1 MSDAVTGLRWGR
13 AGDLAVSGTLAV
25 LAVAGALAG
34 LHGGGSPARA
44 WGACAAEFASLAALS
59 LRRRRPLPALAVT
72 AAGALAAAVI
82 ADRSTIGPLLPAIAL
97 YTVGTVATWPVTAA
111 AALAVVT
118 AYGGVAA
125 ADRNPAEFLAAV
137 MTCAVAAAIGLY
149 IGEHR
154 RLLER
159 AAGEQRLAAAQ
170 AVLAERVWIARE
182 LHDAIGHHVS
192 LLVVQAGAV
201 QSSLPPEHPARPVLT
216 AMIDGGREAMAE
228 MRRLVD
234 VLRPTGDEDGAA
246 TAEQEGFGPAPGVA
260 DLPALGDRLRAGG
273 LPVDMHIDVPA
284 PLGRPAS
291 ITAYRIVQ
299 EALTNVIKH
308 AGRVATRV
316 EVTGTGS
323 LLDLRVTNVAPT
335 APPGGL
341 GSGGLGSGGLGSA
354 GLGSADLGS
363 GGHGL
368 DGIRRRAAL
377 FGGEVLAGPVP
388 GGGYALRATLRLGEI
403 P

>member
-1 MSDAVTGLRWGR
+1 MATIRWRR
-13 AGDLAVSGTLAV
+13 AGDLAVAGTLAV
-25 LAVAGALAG
+25 LAVVGALVG
-34 LHGGGSPARA
+34 VRTGGDPARA
-44 WGACAAEFASLAALS
+44 WGACAAELGSVAALAF
-59 LRRRRPLPALAVT
+59 RRRYPLPVLAVT
-72 AAGALAAAVI
+72 AACALAAATI
-82 ADRSTIGPLLPAIAL
+82 ADRSIIGPLLPAIAL
-97 YTVGTVATWPVTAA
+97 YTLATISTWRVTAI

-118 AYGGVAA
+118 AYGAA
-125 ADRNPAEFLAAV
+125 TAATHHLAGFLAAV
-137 MTCAVAAAIGLY
+137 MTCTMAAAIGLY

-159 AAGEQRLAAAQ
+159 AAVEQRLGAAQ

-201 QSSLPPEHPARPVLT
+201 RTSLTDDHPARPLLT

-234 VLRPTGDEDGAA
+234 VLRPVGDESGPVPADA
-246 TAEQEGFGPAPGVA
+246 EGFGPAPGIA
-260 DLPALGDRLRAGG
+260 DLSALANRLRTSG
-273 LPVDMHIDVPA
+273 LPVEVHIDVPE
-284 PLGRPAS
+284 PPGRTAS

-308 AGRVATRV
+308 AGHVATRV
-316 EVTGTGS
+316 EVTRTGDM
-323 LLDLRVTNVAPT
+323 LDLRVTNARPT
-335 APPGGL
+335 AV
-341 GSGGLGSGGLGSA
+341 A
-354 GLGSADLGS
+354 ADLGS

-377 FGGEVLAGPVP
+377 FGGEVFSGPVP
-388 GGGYALRATLRLGEI
+388 GGGYALRATLRLREC

>member
-1 MSDAVTGLRWGR
+1 MSNLVADMRWGR
-13 AGDLAVSGTLAV
+13 AGDLAVAGTLAV
-25 LAVAGALAG
+25 LAVAGAIAG
-34 LHGGGSPARA
+34 MRGGGDPARA
-44 WGACAAEFASLAALS
+44 WGACAAEFSCLAALA
-59 LRRRRPLPALAVT
+59 LRRRRPLPVLAVT
-72 AAGALAAAVI
+72 AACALAAAVI

-97 YTVGTVATWPVTAA
+97 YTVGTVATWRVTAA
-111 AALAVVT
+111 AALAIIT
-118 AYGGVAA
+118 AYGAVAVAA
-125 ADRNPAEFLAAV
+125 RNPAEFLAAV
-137 MTCAVAAAIGLY
+137 MTCTVAAAIGLY

-154 RLLER
+154 RLLQR

-201 QSSLPPEHPARPVLT
+201 QASLPEEHPARPVLT
-216 AMIDGGREAMAE
+216 AMIGGGREAMAE

-234 VLRPTGDEDGAA
+234 VLRPAADEDGPV
-246 TAEQEGFGPAPGVA
+246 TAGAEGFGPAPGLA
-260 DLPALGDRLRAGG
+260 DLPALGDRLRASG
-273 LPVDMHIDVPA
+273 LPVDVLIDVPA
-284 PLGRPAS
+284 PLGRTAS

-308 AGRVATRV
+308 AGHVATCV
-316 EVTGTGS
+316 EVTGTGTV
-323 LLDLRVTNVAPT
+323 LDLRVTNAAPT
-335 APPGGL
+335 APP
-341 GSGGLGSGGLGSA
+341 
-354 GLGSADLGS
+354 ADLGS

-377 FGGEVLAGPVP
+377 FGGEVFAGAVP

>member
-1 MSDAVTGLRWGR
+1 MSDPVAGVRWRR
-13 AGDLAVSGTLAV
+13 AGDLAVSGALAA
-25 LAVAGALAG
+25 LAVAGAIAG
-34 LHGGGSPARA
+34 VHGGGDPARA
-44 WGACAAEFASLAALS
+44 WGACAAEFASLAALAF
-59 LRRRRPLPALAVT
+59 RRRRPLPVLAVT
-72 AAGALAAAVI
+72 AACALAAAVI
-82 ADRSTIGPLLPAIAL
+82 ADRSIIGPLLPAIAL
-97 YTVGTVATWPVTAA
+97 YTVGTVATWRVTAA

-118 AYGGVAA
+118 AYGAVAA
-125 ADRNPAEFLAAV
+125 ADRNPAEFLAAI

-201 QSSLPPEHPARPVLT
+201 QASLPEESPARPVLT
-216 AMIDGGREAMAE
+216 AMIAGGREAMAE

-234 VLRPTGDEDGAA
+234 VLRPAGEENGPE
-246 TAEQEGFGPAPGVA
+246 TAGSAGFGPVPGLA
-260 DLPALGDRLRAGG
+260 DLPALGDRLRASG
-273 LPVDMHIDVPA
+273 LPVDVHIDVRA
-284 PLGRPAS
+284 PLGRTAS

-308 AGRVATRV
+308 AGHVATCV
-316 EVTGTGS
+316 EVTGTGTV
-323 LLDLRVTNVAPT
+323 LDLRVTNAAPT
-335 APPGGL
+335 APPG
-341 GSGGLGSGGLGSA
+341 
-354 GLGSADLGS
+354 DLGS

-377 FGGEVLAGPVP
+377 FGGEVFAGSVP

-403 P
+403 A

>member
-1 MSDAVTGLRWGR
+1 MPDAMADRRWRR
-13 AGDLAVSGTLAV
+13 AADVAVFCALAA
-25 LAVAGALAG
+25 LAVAGALVG
-34 LHGGGSPARA
+34 VHDGGDQARA
-44 WGACAAEFASLAALS
+44 WGACAAEFASLAALAF
-59 LRRRRPLPALAVT
+59 RRRRPLPVLAAT
-72 AAGALAAAVI
+72 AAFALAAAVI
-82 ADRSTIGPLLPAIAL
+82 ADKSTVGPLLPAIAL
-97 YTVGTVATWPVTAA
+97 YTVGAAATWRVTAA
-111 AALAVVT
+111 AAAALVT
-118 AYGGVAA
+118 AYGAVAA

-137 MTCAVAAAIGLY
+137 LTCAVAAAIGLY

-182 LHDAIGHHVS
+182 LHDALGHHVS

-201 QSSLPPEHPARPVLT
+201 QASLPPEHPARPVLT
-216 AMIDGGREAMAE
+216 AMIAGGREAMTE

-234 VLRPTGDEDGAA
+234 VLWPAGEEQDTV
-246 TAEQEGFGPAPGVA
+246 TADQDGFGPVPGVA
-260 DLPALGDRLRAGG
+260 DLPALGDRLRASG
-273 LPVDMHIDVPA
+273 LPVDVHIDVDA
-284 PLGRPAS
+284 PLGRTAS
-291 ITAYRIVQ
+291 STAYRIVQ

-308 AGRVATRV
+308 AGHVATRV
-316 EVTGTGS
+316 DVTRAGAV
-323 LLDLRVTNVAPT
+323 LDLRVTNAAPAA
-335 APPGGL
+335 AP
-341 GSGGLGSGGLGSA
+341 A
-354 GLGSADLGS
+354 GLGS

-377 FGGEVLAGPVP
+377 FGGEVFAGPVP